1 VRSLGRQ
8 SISDAAPPV
17 AGLQAALKRL
27 RLLAMRKLLAVVFI
41 SCFVLGCIALAQ
53 NPAQQTSPAPATTK
67 PPAGAPSA
75 TAPSSSARPGDADS
89 IDHIIAAVY
98 DAISGPAG
106 PRDWDRFRSFFYP
119 GARMI
124 PSRRDDKGAV
134 TARVSSPDE
143 YATRAQDFF
152 SKEGFFE
159 NSVANRVEQWD
170 HIAHVW
176 STYESRHAKGEK
188 PFARG
193 INSFQ
198 LLNDG
203 TRWWILTIY
212 WESEDPSHP
221 LPEKYL
227 K

>member
-1 VRSLGRQ
+1 
-8 SISDAAPPV
+8 
-17 AGLQAALKRL
+17 
-27 RLLAMRKLLAVVFI
+27 
-41 SCFVLGCIALAQ
+41 
-53 NPAQQTSPAPATTK
+53 
-67 PPAGAPSA
+67 
-75 TAPSSSARPGDADS
+75 
-89 IDHIIAAVY
+89 
-98 DAISGPAG
+98 
-106 PRDWDRFRSFFYP
+106 
-119 GARMI
+119 MI
-124 PSRRDDKGAV
+124 PSRRDDKGTV

-159 NSVANRVEQWD
+159 NSVANRVETWD

-198 LLNDG
+198 LFKDG
-203 TRWWILTIY
+203 NRWWILTVY
-212 WESEDPSHP
+212 WESEDANHP

>member
-1 VRSLGRQ
+1 MKNL
-8 SISDAAPPV
+8 I
-17 AGLQAALKRL
+17 
-27 RLLAMRKLLAVVFI
+27 AVVFTL
-41 SCFVLGCIALAQ
+41 CFGLGSLCASAQ
-53 NPAQQTSPAPATTK
+53 NPAAQTSPTAPK
-67 PPAGAPSA
+67 PSAPNA
-75 TAPSSSARPGDADS
+75 TAPGSTAPTSNAKAGDVDS

-98 DAISGPAG
+98 DVISGPAG
-106 PRDWDRFRSFFYP
+106 PRDWDRFRTFFYP
-119 GARMI
+119 GARLI
-124 PSRRDDKGAV
+124 PSRRDDKGVV
-134 TARVSSPDE
+134 TARASTPDE

-159 NSVANRVEQWD
+159 NSVSNRVEEWD

-198 LLNDG
+198 LINDG

-212 WESEDPSHP
+212 WEGEDPSHP

-227 K
+227 R